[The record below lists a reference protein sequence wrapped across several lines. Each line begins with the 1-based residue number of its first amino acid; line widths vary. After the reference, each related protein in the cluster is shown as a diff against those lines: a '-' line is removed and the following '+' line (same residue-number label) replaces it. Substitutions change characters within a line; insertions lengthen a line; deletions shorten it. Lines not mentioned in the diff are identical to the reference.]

1 MSLVATT
8 QSIPSKR
15 AADGQADNGVLS
27 LDRQESGVLAGGRPQ
42 AVVRGLLS
50 DLIQLTKPRIVLM
63 VLVTAAVAVVVAAGS
78 RVSAVA
84 MFQMLLGTALVGA
97 SAGAMNQIWERTID
111 LRMRRTRNRPLP
123 AGRISLPVA
132 AIYCAGLGLLGTAML
147 YVWNGFLP
155 AFFGAITWVTYV
167 LIYTPMK
174 TRTAWNTTIGAI
186 SGALPMMIGFT
197 AAGGSITDPVGWLLV
212 SVLVAWQ
219 YPHFMA
225 IAWIYRREYGTAGFQ
240 MTPVV
245 EPSGR
250 SAGAQAVAGS
260 IAVVIF
266 STAVIGLTAGGWFA
280 LTCCVGMLVITQG
293 LLRSSLVF
301 ATDRSDNHAR
311 RMLRASLIQ
320 LPLVMLVF
328 MIAGLL
334 S

>member
-1 MSLVATT
+1 MSLVATS
-8 QSIPSKR
+8 QSIPLNR
-15 AADGQADNGVLS
+15 AADGQADDGVLP
-27 LDRQESGVLAGGRPQ
+27 LDRQESGVLAGARPQ
-42 AVVRGLLS
+42 AVVLGLLS

-84 MFQMLLGTALVGA
+84 MIQMLLGTAFVGA
-97 SAGAMNQIWERTID
+97 SAGAMNQIWERRID

-123 AGRISLPVA
+123 AGRISLPGA
-132 AIYCAGLGLLGTAML
+132 AIYCAVLGLLGTTML
-147 YVWNGFLP
+147 YFWNGFWP
-155 AFFGAITWVTYV
+155 ASFGAITWVTYV

-197 AAGGSITDPVGWLLV
+197 AAGGSISDPVGWLLV
-212 SVLVAWQ
+212 GVLVAWQ

-225 IAWIYRREYGTAGFQ
+225 IAWIYRDEYGTAGFQ

-250 SAGAQAVAGS
+250 SAGAQAVVGS
-260 IAVVIF
+260 ITVVIF

-280 LTCCVGMLVITQG
+280 LTCCVGMLVISQG